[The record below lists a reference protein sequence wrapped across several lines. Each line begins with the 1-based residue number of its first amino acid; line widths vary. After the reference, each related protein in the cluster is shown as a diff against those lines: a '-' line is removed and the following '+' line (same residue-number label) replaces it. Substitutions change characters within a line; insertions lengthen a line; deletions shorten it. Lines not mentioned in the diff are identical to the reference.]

1 MFKKLFNL
9 IFRRKKTVTV
19 QNRVEVSSS
28 FGNAQAMIDELNRQR
43 RRKEQAFKGRVGHFK
58 PDHPAGG
65 PIDPLHPASP
75 LSGLGQIE
83 TFNHPTLRGHAHEG
97 HHSHSHSHGGSDSCS
112 SSSGSSSSGSSSCD

>member
-19 QNRVEVSSS
+19 QNRVEISSS
-28 FGNAQAMIDELNRQR
+28 FGNVQAMIDELNRQR

-65 PIDPLHPASP
+65 AIDPLHPASP
-75 LSGLGQIE
+75 LSPLAQIE
-83 TFNHPTLRGHAHEG
+83 TFNHSTLRGHDHEG
-97 HHSHSHSHGGSDSCS
+97 YNSHSHSYGGSDSCS
-112 SSSGSSSSGSSSCD
+112 DSSSSGSSSCD